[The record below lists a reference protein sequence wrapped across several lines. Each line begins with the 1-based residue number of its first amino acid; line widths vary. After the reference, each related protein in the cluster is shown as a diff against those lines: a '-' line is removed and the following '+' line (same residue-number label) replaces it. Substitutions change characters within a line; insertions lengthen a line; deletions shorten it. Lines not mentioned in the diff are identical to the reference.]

1 MRRLA
6 FFRFPATPSPHFPD
20 GPVFTAA
27 GSVWALLV
35 GIAFLMLG
43 NGLQGSL
50 LGVRAAAEDFGATVT
65 GFVIT
70 GYFAGFLLGSKIAP
84 HTICRVGH
92 LRVFAAVASLASVAI
107 LIQSIFVTPIV
118 WALMRILTGYCMAS
132 AYIVTESWLND
143 RVTNEHRG
151 SLFAV
156 YMVVTFFGLAGGQL
170 LLNIAP
176 PTSHVP
182 FILCSV
188 LITSAAIPILLSIT
202 QQPMQDD
209 AESLSIAALYRVSPL
224 GLIGSFAAGIMQ
236 GAVFGMGAVYARQTG
251 LTVAE
256 TSYFMFLLIAGAALL
271 QWPVGRLSDRIDRRK
286 LITGFAL
293 FGAVAPIAAGIAAGY
308 GSGPLIACAPLIG
321 AGPLLLYSLFNAYTN
336 DHLRHEQMVAAS
348 SALILVYGVGATLG
362 PPAVGMLM
370 DWVGPSGFLWVL
382 AVGHAAI
389 FGFALY
395 RMTRRKSPA
404 VKPQPA
410 FPATPTP
417 VRRTGA
423 E

>member
-1 MRRLA
+1 MIHPPPTSPNA
-6 FFRFPATPSPHFPD
+6 HFRNN
-20 GPVFTAA
+20 PVFIAAA
-27 GSVWALLV
+27 GVWALLI

-50 LGVRAAAEDFGATVT
+50 LGVRAAAENFGATVT
-65 GFVIT
+65 GFVMT
-70 GYFAGFLLGSKIAP
+70 GYFAGFLFGSQIAP
-84 HTICRVGH
+84 HTIRRVGH
-92 LRVFAAVASLASVAI
+92 LRVFAAVASLASLAI
-107 LIQSIFVTPIV
+107 LVQSIFVTPIV
-118 WALMRILTGYCMAS
+118 WGLMRILTGYCMAS

-151 SLFAV
+151 SLFAL
-156 YMVVTFFGLAGGQL
+156 YMVVTYFGMAGGQL
-170 LLNIAP
+170 LLNVAP
-176 PTSHVP
+176 PTSHVA

-188 LITSAAIPILLSIT
+188 LITSAAIPILLSVT
-202 QQPMQDD
+202 EQPMQDD
-209 AESLSIAALYRVSPL
+209 AEGLSVAALYRVSPL
-224 GLIGSFAAGIMQ
+224 GLVGSFAAGVLQ
-236 GAVFGMGAVYARQTG
+236 GAVFGMGAVYARHAG

-256 TSYFMFLLIAGAALL
+256 TSYFMFLLVAGAALL
-271 QWPVGRLSDRIDRRK
+271 QWPVGKLSDRIDRRK
-286 LITGFAL
+286 LIVGLAL

-336 DHLRHEQMVAAS
+336 DHLRHEQRVAAS
-348 SALILVYGVGATLG
+348 SVLTLVYGVGATLG
-362 PPAVGMLM
+362 PPAVGALM
-370 DWVGPSGFLWVL
+370 DEIGPPGFLWVL

-404 VKPQPA
+404 GRGAVAIPA
-410 FPATPTP
+410 
-417 VRRTGA
+417 VSIRQTGA

>member
-1 MRRLA
+1 MRRPA
-6 FFRFPATPSPHFPD
+6 FLRFPTMPSTRFPD
-20 GPVFTAA
+20 SPVFSAA
-27 GSVWALLV
+27 GGVWALLV
-35 GIAFLMLG
+35 GIGFLMLG

-65 GFVIT
+65 GFVMT
-70 GYFAGFLLGSKIAP
+70 GYFAGFLFGSQIAP
-84 HTICRVGH
+84 HTIRRVGH
-92 LRVFAAVASLASVAI
+92 LRVFAAVACLASLAI
-107 LIQSIFVTPIV
+107 LTQSLLVTPVI

-151 SLFAV
+151 GLFAV
-156 YMVVTFFGLAGGQL
+156 YMVVTYFGMAGGQL
-170 LLNIAP
+170 LLNVAP
-176 PTSHVP
+176 PSSHVP
-182 FILCSV
+182 FILCSL

-209 AESLSIAALYRVSPL
+209 AESLTVAALYRVSPL
-224 GLIGSFAAGIMQ
+224 GTVGSFAAGLLQ
-236 GAVFGMGAVYARQTG
+236 GAVFGMGAVYARQAG

-286 LITGFAL
+286 IIAGLAL
-293 FGAVAPIAAGIAAGY
+293 FGALAPIAAGIAAGY
-308 GSGPLIACAPLIG
+308 GAGLLIGFAPLIG
-321 AGPLLLYSLFNAYTN
+321 VGPLLLYSLFNAYTN
-336 DHLRHEQMVAAS
+336 DHLRHEQRVAAS
-348 SALILVYGVGATLG
+348 SVLTLVYGVGAVLG
-362 PPAVGMLM
+362 PSAVGLLM
-370 DWVGPSGFLWVL
+370 DEIGPPGFLWVL

-395 RMTRRKSPA
+395 RMTRRESPA
-404 VKPQPA
+404 IAARAPA
-410 FPATPTP
+410 RP
-417 VRRTGA
+417 VGA